1 VIQVSLGEIVAAL
14 GGELTGDPAT
24 PIDRIGPLDTATPTT
39 LGFLANPRYQ
49 AQLAT
54 SQAAC
59 VIVSPALRE
68 AAQARGACIVTA
80 DPYHYFARATQF
92 WAARMRPAA
101 RPGIHAT
108 AVIDPTAQVHPTA
121 SIAAFAV
128 VEAGASVGEQSVIGA
143 HGFIGEGASV
153 GANTRFAAHVVLGA
167 GCSVGERGIFHSGVV
182 IGSDGFGFA
191 PHQGRWEKIEQLGAV
206 RIGHDVEIGA
216 NTTVDRGALQDTVI
230 DEGVKID
237 NLCQIAHNVHVG
249 AHCAMAAGVG
259 IAGSSTV
266 GKHCTFGGGAIV
278 LGHLTLA
285 DFVNVSSH
293 TIITRSILKAGTY
306 SGLFPFD
313 DNGAWEKNA
322 ATLRQLHSLRE
333 RIRALEKKNPS

>member
-1 VIQVSLGEIVAAL
+1 MIEVSLGEIVAAL
-14 GGELTGDPAT
+14 GGELIGDPLT
-24 PIDRIGPLDTATPTT
+24 PIDRIGPLDSATSTT

-59 VIVSPALRE
+59 VIVSPALKD
-68 AAQARGACIVTA
+68 AAIERGAAIVTA

-92 WAARMRPAA
+92 WAARVRPAA
-101 RPGIHAT
+101 KPGIHPT
-108 AVIDPTAQVHPTA
+108 AVVDASAQVHPTA
-121 SIAAFAV
+121 TIGAFVV
-128 VEAGASVGEQSVIGA
+128 VEAGAFIGESAQIGA

-153 GANTRFAAHVVLGA
+153 GAHTRFAAHVVLGT

-191 PHQGRWEKIEQLGAV
+191 PHRGRWEKIEQLGAV
-206 RIGHDVEIGA
+206 RIGCDVELGA

-259 IAGSSTV
+259 IAGSSVV

-278 LGHLTLA
+278 LGHLTLV
-285 DFVNVSSH
+285 DHVNVSSH
-293 TIITRSILKAGTY
+293 TIITRSIRKAGTY

-313 DNGAWEKNA
+313 DNGEWEKNA

-333 RIRALEKKNPS
+333 RIRTLEKKNLP